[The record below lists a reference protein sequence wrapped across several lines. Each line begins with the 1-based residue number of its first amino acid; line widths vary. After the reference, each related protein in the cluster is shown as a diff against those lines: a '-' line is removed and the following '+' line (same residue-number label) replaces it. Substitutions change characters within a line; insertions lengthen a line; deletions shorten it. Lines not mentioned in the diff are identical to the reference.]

1 VRGLAGR
8 TAVVTGGAGGI
19 GSAVAARLA
28 EEGAAVRI
36 LDSAPARGD
45 AAEWKVADVTDLEAM
60 RRALHSWEPEVLV
73 NVAGIY
79 EPEEI
84 PDGDSEAWE
93 RTIRV
98 NLTGVRNCCA
108 AAAPAMCER
117 GFGRIVSISSNA
129 AVVGFRAMP
138 AYCASKAGVVGLT
151 RALAVDL
158 GRFGVT
164 VNAVLPGSIAAG
176 MGITSGW
183 TSDPRMRAWD
193 AARTPVPRVGSAED
207 IAGAVA
213 FLASDD
219 AGFITG
225 QALVVDGGFSINGGP
240 EVDMPGETAGA

>member
-19 GSAVAARLA
+19 GAGVAARLT
-28 EEGAAVRI
+28 EEGAQVRI
-36 LDSAPARGD
+36 LDAVPVEGGSA
-45 AAEWKVADVTDLEAM
+45 VDVTDLEAV
-60 RRALHSWEPEVLV
+60 RHVIGSFQPEILV
-73 NVAGIY
+73 NVAGVY
-79 EPEEI
+79 EPEET
-84 PDGDSEAWE
+84 PGGDAAAWE
-93 RTIRV
+93 RTIGV

-108 AAAPAMCER
+108 AAAPAMCGR

-129 AVVGFRAMP
+129 AVVGFRSMP
-138 AYCASKAGVVGLT
+138 AYSASKAGVVGLT
-151 RALAVDL
+151 KALAVDL

-207 IAGAVA
+207 IAAAVA

-240 EVDMPGETAGA
+240 EIDTPGGTAGA

>member
-1 VRGLAGR
+1 V
-8 TAVVTGGAGGI
+8 
-19 GSAVAARLA
+19 
-28 EEGAAVRI
+28 
-36 LDSAPARGD
+36 LDSWR
-45 AAEWKVADVTDLEAM
+45 
-60 RRALHSWEPEVLV
+60 PEILV
-73 NVAGIY
+73 NVAGVY
-79 EPEEI
+79 EPEDM
-84 PDGDSEAWE
+84 PGDGRSDAWQ
-93 RTIRV
+93 RTVDV
-98 NLTGVRNCCA
+98 NLTGVRNCSIA
-108 AAAPAMCER
+108 AAASMCDR

-129 AVVGFRAMP
+129 AVIGFRAMP

-193 AARTPVPRVGSAED
+193 AARTPVPRVGFADD
-207 IAGAVA
+207 IAAAVA

-240 EVDMPGETAGA
+240 EIDMPGEIAGA

>member
-8 TAVVTGGAGGI
+8 TAAVTGGAGGI

-28 EEGAAVRI
+28 EEGAQVRI
-36 LDSAPARGD
+36 LDSAPAHGGE
-45 AAEWKVADVTDLEAM
+45 AVDVTDLDAV
-60 RRALHSWEPEVLV
+60 RRVLDSWKPEILV
-73 NVAGIY
+73 NVAGVY
-79 EPEEI
+79 EAEDVPG
-84 PDGDSEAWE
+84 DGRSDAWQ
-93 RTIRV
+93 RTIEV

-129 AVVGFRAMP
+129 AVVGFRAMA

-193 AARTPVPRVGSAED
+193 AARTPVPRVGSADD
-207 IAGAVA
+207 IAAAVA

-240 EVDMPGETAGA
+240 EIDMPGEIAGA